1 MSAGATHIHPSLEAM
16 YEAQVRYEVTRL
28 SRADLDAIRAEVDG
42 WYRWMASVTVADV
55 ASPEQWSAVVR
66 LLATAPLT
74 DRPRARASTVAV
86 DVHTVLAQ
94 QSDTLVEE
102 ILPDSEYERLVTLLV
117 GMDAARAEAMR
128 QLTSSTVYSRLV
140 AHVMVFGIKG
150 YLTTENVLAKK
161 IPGAQSLARLG
172 QKGLNAAVPN
182 MDAQLVSAVNAN
194 IKDTVRESQRYL
206 DRLLDEK
213 LMRSVADEIRA
224 NNAQRT
230 VADLAA
236 LIRPDQ
242 VADGVSLA
250 IDVLEV
256 LRQTPLFEKVLDT
269 IVASLAANHADQTL
283 AELLDESG
291 ITQDALADYLTQVLR
306 PAIDRAAADGHLET
320 RARARLAPFYEQWSA
335 DLA

>member
-16 YEAQVRYEVTRL
+16 YEAHVRHEVARL
-28 SRADLDAIRAEVDG
+28 GRTDLDAIRAEVDG
-42 WYRWMASVTVADV
+42 WYAWMASVTVADV

-74 DRPRARASTVAV
+74 DRARAATVAV

-182 MDAQLVSAVNAN
+182 MDEQLVSAVNAN